1 MAKKPTRKPAR
12 KTIITKLDT
21 IFSQFIRLRYSKNE
35 ISECVTCGKKDHW
48 KKLQAGHFISRKH
61 YATRWNEDNVE
72 VQCVGCNVYR
82 YGEQYLFSKYLG
94 QELSDELMAKSRSI
108 AKFSDVELLEMIEE
122 YKDKVD
128 KLLITS

>member
-35 ISECVTCGKKDHW
+35 ISECVTCGKQDHW

-108 AKFSDVELLEMIEE
+108 AKFSDVELLDMIEE